1 MRTQVDSH
9 LFELCLEIRSVTFG
23 VINVKQL
30 KVYETKSTFYDQT
43 KQVLEMY
50 NVWGMFLHI

>member
-30 KVYETKSTFYDQT
+30 KVYETKSTFYD
-43 KQVLEMY
+43 
-50 NVWGMFLHI
+50 